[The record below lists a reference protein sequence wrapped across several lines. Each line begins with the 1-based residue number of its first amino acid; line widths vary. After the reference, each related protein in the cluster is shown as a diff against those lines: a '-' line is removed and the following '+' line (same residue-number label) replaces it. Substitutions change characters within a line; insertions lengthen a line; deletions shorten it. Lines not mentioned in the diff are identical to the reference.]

1 MRRLARGESAHASF
15 ELATNRRGVVE
26 AGAYQAVI
34 ADALDLARRGL
45 SVCQP
50 ARCVVLPRI
59 EPLPTVV
66 PGAGRALS
74 VAESLT
80 AGGAMLRRYAQ
91 GDDLRRV
98 HWRTTARLGELMVR
112 EGEDEDERG
121 RVATTVLLD
130 VGDGATPPEE
140 LDRAVEVAASV
151 LFAAADE
158 SSNEVS
164 GSYRLL
170 TTADLDTGS
179 QRGRDGLSSVLVD
192 LAGAG
197 GAAMPS
203 SGRFRAAVER
213 LGRSHHDEILVV
225 VGAFGAYPPD
235 AEILEDLARAY
246 PIVVLVLVGAARLS
260 RRGPMTGA
268 ADASPRGVPETG
280 GRLRHDLSR
289 GRKGVVVTV
298 PLPLGTSLAAAWR
311 APRQGAE
318 TDEDLSGW
326 LAGAR
331 EAAR

>member
-1 MRRLARGESAHASF
+1 MRRLARGESADASF

-45 SVCQP
+45 SVLP
-50 ARCVVLPRI
+50 ARPMCRAAPHRAAADG
-59 EPLPTVV
+59 
-66 PGAGRALS
+66 GAGGWARPS

-164 GSYRLL
+164 GTYRLL

-246 PIVVLVLVGAARLS
+246 PIVVLVLVGAARGLS

-268 ADASPRGVPETG
+268 ADASPRVE
-280 GRLRHDLSR
+280 SR
-289 GRKGVVVTV
+289 RPV
-298 PLPLGTSLAAAWR
+298 AAFAM
-311 APRQGAE
+311 
-318 TDEDLSGW
+318 T
-326 LAGAR
+326 
-331 EAAR
+331 